1 MKKSERF
8 FYIKKYFILKNIE
21 NWMENLKIYIIFKN
35 LILLIEFILEKI
47 YFLTF
52 KKISCFNLLE
62 IKFGI

>member
-1 MKKSERF
+1 
-8 FYIKKYFILKNIE
+8 
-21 NWMENLKIYIIFKN
+21 MENLKIYIIFKN